1 MSERMT
7 HVGARKVEDRPKIP
21 GIETY
26 GRHTRTEMIRRFR
39 DYYERQLRDARS
51 ALALTDDELIVTTYL
66 GSYAQRGKTEV
77 TE

>member
-1 MSERMT
+1 MT
-7 HVGARKVEDRPKIP
+7 HVGVRDWQDRPTRTRVS

-26 GRHTRTEMIRRFR
+26 GRVTRDEMIQRFR
-39 DYYERQLRDARS
+39 EHYDRQLRQARE